1 MKLNKEVKRIKLI
14 IKTNYK
20 IIKTKKIQKNNKN
33 HVLQY
38 NKINCFQQ

>member
-14 IKTNYK
+14 IKNNYK
-20 IIKTKKIQKNNKN
+20 IIKTKKIQNNKN